1 MPRAC
6 NESLDPEFRKRT
18 NFKSASRLTT
28 TSKSAWRWL
37 QESEALAGREQLLFP
52 LRGEDSSLG
61 ACPPSP
67 CGVGLNGLLFGVAF
81 SHDES
86 SQPMLS
92 SQPSFAR
99 GSLEHG
105 PVESCLVSCAVLG
118 PCYFQLY
125 HLQERSGSIPCFLY
139 AWLRA
144 FTDHVQLSLSLLS
157 HLIVG
162 FRCARA
168 QGGLF
173 FARWRQRQNCTDG
186 RWPFHR
192 VVNDRVEGFAVL
204 AEVLRSSCWRL
215 SRCSEY

>member
-144 FTDHVQLSLSLLS
+144 FTDHVQLSLSLSLS
-157 HLIVG
+157 PLSLDRRLPLCEG
-162 FRCARA
+162 PRRT
-168 QGGLF
+168 F
-173 FARWRQRQNCTDG
+173 FC
-186 RWPFHR
+186 
-192 VVNDRVEGFAVL
+192 
-204 AEVLRSSCWRL
+204 EVAPTTELYRRSVAFSPCGERSS
-215 SRCSEY
+215 

>member
-18 NFKSASRLTT
+18 NFKSASRLIT

-105 PVESCLVSCAVLG
+105 PASHAWFLVPSWARATSNSITYKNEAVASRVSCMRGFALSRTM
-118 PCYFQLY
+118 C
-125 HLQERSGSIPCFLY
+125 R
-139 AWLRA
+139 
-144 FTDHVQLSLSLLS
+144 SLSLFSL
-157 HLIVG
+157 
-162 FRCARA
+162 
-168 QGGLF
+168 
-173 FARWRQRQNCTDG
+173 T
-186 RWPFHR
+186 
-192 VVNDRVEGFAVL
+192 
-204 AEVLRSSCWRL
+204 
-215 SRCSEY
+215 